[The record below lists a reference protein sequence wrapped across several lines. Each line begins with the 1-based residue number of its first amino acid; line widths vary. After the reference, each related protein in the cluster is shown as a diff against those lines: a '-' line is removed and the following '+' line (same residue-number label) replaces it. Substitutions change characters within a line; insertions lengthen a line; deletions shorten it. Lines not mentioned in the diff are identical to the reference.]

1 MSDVEV
7 KFGGDTSDLDAASAK
22 AASDIEGVS
31 QAARRSSGGFQAL
44 NSTNKQVAQ
53 GFKLTGYQ
61 AQILSFQMNDVFSGL
76 LNGQKPLQI
85 LTQQG
90 PQITQIF
97 GGVRGTFVAL
107 AAAITPAVALIG
119 IVTAVIGIAAAA
131 VIKFQLSQE
140 GLEKATLGAGRAA
153 GATAQD
159 MDALAVEIGDTAGV
173 STNAARDMQSSFAQT
188 GKIGF
193 EMFDDLIAISRD
205 YQYAMGVDAKTATEE
220 LGAAMADPIQG
231 AADLNDKMGLLDDTT
246 TQYITT
252 LVQQGRQTEAQK
264 VLTDALSTAV
274 AGASDKANGLA
285 AAWHNVASGASNAFD
300 WLGRAI
306 SRMGVVSSISAQQ
319 GGGNV
324 WAGLLGTFRPGGAL
338 EQYDRA
344 AAGQQAAARAT
355 AERNRQQAEANRLSV
370 QAGEAA
376 RSLLPKEASIQRLQN
391 QIVLLRRSAAAGG
404 TDAATATR
412 AIAAAEREIADLQ
425 KPESSGRRGRGGS
438 GDGAARRQARERER
452 AAQDALRVELAAL
465 DRQQGAVE
473 DNLAEWTRI
482 QDQKIEKIR
491 EFHGVE
497 STEYE
502 RAEAQKEEFTRR
514 FNERKAREDERAAE
528 RARRL
533 EQQRIE
539 ARTRANEVIADAD
552 AQLAAMQ
559 IDAAEGALAQERAF
573 AETSASEELAR
584 RNSLIQSRIDL
595 EIDTAE
601 RMYNIRRQALMDNLA
616 LAGLE
621 ADEMAR
627 INLELEGLAV
637 THQQNLRVIRG
648 TGQNQLLASNRQAA
662 DETRAVWQQNIT
674 GMTSSFT
681 GMFTQWGAGIQDFR
695 TGWQNFG
702 RSILSVIETNVNRMV
717 ENWLLGQLG
726 MTAATTAGEA
736 AQTAATAGGAA
747 ARTGITAGET
757 AAVMAGEGAELATTA
772 VTETAKTGATAAGAT
787 ARVGIEATAAA
798 STTAITATTA
808 LSQIAARAAS
818 AAAGAYSAIAAIPIV
833 GPVLAP
839 VSAAAALAG
848 VLALGNSIFSAKRGV
863 GSVANDGDMY
873 ELHKEEMVLPAAFAN
888 PLRAMLTNTSP
899 GRLGATAGPAAS
911 AGSEARSEMTSK
923 TLNPTF
929 NYQPS
934 VTAGGGAPP
943 SLDKLLEK
951 DGATMRRWINNQVRN
966 GKLKVA

>member
-31 QAARRSSGGFQAL
+31 AAARRSSGGFQAL

-97 GGVRGTFVAL
+97 GGVRGTFAAL
-107 AAAITPAVALIG
+107 TAAITPAIALIG
-119 IVTAVIGIAAAA
+119 VVTAVIGVAAFS
-131 VIKFQLSQE
+131 VVRFQLAQE
-140 GLEKATLGAGRAA
+140 GLAKATEGAGRAA

-159 MDALAVEIGDTAGV
+159 MDALAVEISDTANV
-173 STNAARDMQSSFAQT
+173 STNAARDMQASFAQT

-264 VLTDALSTAV
+264 VLTDALATAV
-274 AGASDKANGLA
+274 EGAADKANGLA
-285 AAWHNVASGASNAFD
+285 KAWHAVATGASDAFD
-300 WLGRAI
+300 WMGRAI
-306 SRMGVVSSISAQQ
+306 SRFATISTITV
-319 GGGNV
+319 GSLNRGINPFGDN
-324 WAGLLGTFRPGGAL
+324 GTIARA
-338 EQYDRA
+338 DRYA
-344 AAGQQAAARAT
+344 ASQQAAARAT
-355 AERNRQQAEANRLSV
+355 AQRNREQAEANRLSV

-391 QIVLLRRSAAAGG
+391 QIVLLRRSAAQGG
-404 TDAATATR
+404 TDAAVATR

-425 KPESSGRRGRGGS
+425 KPERSGRRGRGGS
-438 GDGAARRQARERER
+438 GDGAARRAARERER
-452 AAQDALRVELAAL
+452 AAQEALRIELATL
-465 DRQQGAVE
+465 DRQQAAVE

-482 QDQKIEKIR
+482 QDQKIAKIR
-491 EFHGVE
+491 EFHTEE

-502 RAEAQKEEFTRR
+502 RAEQQKEEFTRR
-514 FNERKAREDERAAE
+514 FNERKAREDERLAD

-539 ARTRANEVIADAD
+539 ARARANEVIADAD

-559 IDAAEGALAQERAF
+559 IDSAEQALGRERSF
-573 AETSASEELAR
+573 AEISASEELAR

-648 TGQNQLLASNRQAA
+648 TGQAQLVASNRQAA
-662 DETRAVWQQNIT
+662 DELRNTWQQNIT

-702 RSILSVIETNVNRMV
+702 RSILSVIETNVSRMV

-757 AAVMAGEGAELATTA
+757 AATVAAEGTELATTA
-772 VTETAKTGATAAGAT
+772 LTETAKTGATAAGAG

-798 STTAITATTA
+798 TTTGITATTA

-818 AAAGAYSAIAAIPIV
+818 AAAGAYSAIAAIPVV

-839 VSAAAALAG
+839 VAAATALAG

-899 GRLGATAGPAAS
+899 GRTGMLASSASS
-911 AGSEARSEMTSK
+911 AGTEARSEMTSK

-943 SLDKLLEK
+943 SLESLLQK

>member
-7 KFGGDTSDLDAASAK
+7 KFGGDTSDLDAASAQ

-31 QAARRSSGGFQAL
+31 AAARRSSGGFQAL

-61 AQILSFQMNDVFSGL
+61 AQILSFQLNDVFSGL

-107 AAAITPAVALIG
+107 GAAITPVIALIG
-119 IVTAVIGIAAAA
+119 VVTAVIGIAAAA
-131 VIKFQLSQE
+131 VVRFQLSQE
-140 GLEKATLGAGRAA
+140 GLAKATEGAGRAA
-153 GATAQD
+153 GATAAD
-159 MDALAVEIGDTAGV
+159 MDALAVEISDTANV
-173 STNAARDMQSSFAQT
+173 STNAAREMQASFAQT
-188 GKIGF
+188 GQIGF

-205 YQYAMGVDAKTATEE
+205 YQYAMGIDAKEATEQ
-220 LGAAMADPIQG
+220 LGEAMADPIAG
-231 AADLNDKMGLLDDTT
+231 AEMLNDRMGLLDDTT

-264 VLTDALSTAV
+264 VLTDALATAV

-285 AAWHNVASGASNAFD
+285 RAWHAVATGASDAFD
-300 WLGRAI
+300 WLGRAMSRLGTVSQI
-306 SRMGVVSSISAQQ
+306 SIQQ
-319 GGGNV
+319 GGGNM
-324 WAGLLGTFRPGGAL
+324 WAGLLGTFRPGGGLA
-338 EQYDRA
+338 QHDREVA
-344 AAGQQAAARAT
+344 QQEAMARAT

-391 QIVLLRRSAAAGG
+391 QIVLLQRSVAAGG
-404 TDAATATR
+404 TDAALATR
-412 AIAAAEREIADLQ
+412 AIAAAEKEIADLN
-425 KPESSGRRGRGGS
+425 KPETSGGRRGR
-438 GDGAARRQARERER
+438 DPAVAARREARERER
-452 AAQDALRVELAAL
+452 AAQEALRVELAAL
-465 DRQQGAVE
+465 DRQQAGVE

-482 QDQKIEKIR
+482 QDQKIDAIR
-491 EFHGVE
+491 TFYGEE
-497 STEYE
+497 STEYIK
-502 RAEAQKEEFTRR
+502 AEQAKEEFARKFEERR
-514 FNERKAREDERAAE
+514 AREEERAAD
-528 RARRL
+528 RARRI

-539 ARTRANEVIADAD
+539 ARTRSNELIADAD

-559 IDAAEGALAQERAF
+559 LDSAEQALTQERSFAEISAQE
-573 AETSASEELAR
+573 ELER
-584 RNSLIQSRIDL
+584 RNQLIQARLDL
-595 EIDTAE
+595 ELTTAQ
-601 RMYNIRRQALMDNLA
+601 RMFEIRRQALMDQLA

-621 ADEMAR
+621 ADEAAR
-627 INLELEGLAV
+627 LNSELESLETA
-637 THQQNLRVIRG
+637 HQQNLRVIQG
-648 TGQNQLLASNRQAA
+648 NGNAQLVASNRAAA
-662 DETRAVWQQNIT
+662 DQVRSAWQQNVT
-674 GMTSSFT
+674 GMTSAFT
-681 GMFTQWGAGIQDFR
+681 GMFTQWSAGIQDFR

-726 MTAATTAGEA
+726 MTTATTAGEA
-736 AQTAATAGGAA
+736 AQTAATAAGAT

-757 AAVMAGEGAELATTA
+757 AATVAGEETELATTA
-772 VTETAKTGATAAGAT
+772 VTETSKTGATATGAA
-787 ARVGIEATAAA
+787 ARVGIEASAAA
-798 STTAITATTA
+798 STTAITASTA

-848 VLALGNSIFSAKRGV
+848 VLALGNSIFSARGGWGQV
-863 GSVANDGDMY
+863 PMDGAMT
-873 ELHKEEMVLPAAFAN
+873 ELHKDEMVLPAMFAN
-888 PLRAMLTNTSP
+888 PLRDLLTNTSP
-899 GRLGATAGPAAS
+899 GRTGLVAGGASS
-911 AGSEARSEMTSK
+911 AGAAARTEMMSK
-923 TLNPTF
+923 TLSPTF
-929 NYQPS
+929 NYQPQ

-943 SLDKLLEK
+943 SLDTLLSRE
-951 DGATMRRWINNQVRN
+951 GAAMRRWIGNQIRS